1 MKMKNGYA
9 EFLRMFDWNYF
20 ITCRTHYKVHL
31 MTARNWIN
39 KLIPLHIKSKP
50 FSNQRVIKEITL
62 TFLHVHMLIDTNT
75 DMTYKEIRFGLSIF

>member
-39 KLIPLHIKSKP
+39 KLIS
-50 FSNQRVIKEITL
+50 S
-62 TFLHVHMLIDTNT
+62 
-75 DMTYKEIRFGLSIF
+75 TYKVENVFYVSESDKGDHTNGKIGSPDKHSGISRNF